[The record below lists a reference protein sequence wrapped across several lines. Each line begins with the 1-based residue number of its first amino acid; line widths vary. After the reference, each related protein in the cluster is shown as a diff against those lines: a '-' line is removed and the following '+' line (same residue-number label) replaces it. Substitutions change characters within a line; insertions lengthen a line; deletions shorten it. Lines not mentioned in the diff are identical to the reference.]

1 MKKPENDTTNEW
13 GLYQKSKNY
22 KYTIGLY
29 QNCNQN
35 ELFYAGDQWNGV
47 VSNGLP
53 TPVFNIFKRVINYF
67 ISAILSEKVKM
78 TFVPENIADDAEDA
92 KSLFIKQAGELISSY
107 SETLWEKLKMDS
119 NMRQALLDA
128 ALSGDMD
135 GYVFWDPDIDTGQ
148 KVTVNVGDILN
159 PQTVDIPI
167 MGDISFQMVDNV
179 NVHFGNPNDANVET
193 QPWIIISF
201 RELVSKLKDEAK
213 ANGVGPKE
221 LMHIVGDVDNTEQSG
236 EMSKYELETDDESA
250 KTTAL
255 VKFWK
260 VKGKDGK
267 TTVHYRKSVKSLV
280 IIPDTDMKISRYPIP
295 HGNWDKRKNCC
306 HGQAVGTGLIP
317 NQKAINKL
325 FAMAIKSAMDLAY
338 PKVVYNKNVIP
349 KWSNVVS
356 EAIAVE
362 SSDDIRNVAMY
373 MSQTNMNSQSFVMN
387 LIDAVIDYT
396 KDLIGVTDAQ
406 LGDVKPDNT
415 SAIIAVQ
422 QASFVPLENIKANLY
437 QWVEDIGY
445 IWLDFMIAKY
455 GERSLTIVENGQ
467 RKVIPFDFSQLKDV
481 KFQLKVNVG
490 ASSYWSEIASLQT
503 LDRLLMDAKIDFIQ
517 YLERIPDGVIPKK
530 EDLINE
536 LRMAMQNPPPP
547 EPPAPS
553 TSIKFEDLPIAG
565 QIQLAA
571 QHNIQ
576 LTEQDF
582 ELMQQAQMALTE
594 NEQLKL
600 DMRKMTE
607 PDIGQ
612 FVEPERELMQGGA

>member
-1 MKKPENDTTNEW
+1 MKKPDNDTTNEW

-22 KYTIGLY
+22 KYNIGLY

-78 TFVPENIADDAEDA
+78 TFVPENIADDAEDER
-92 KSLFIKQAGELISSY
+92 SMMIKAGADLLSSY
-107 SETLWEKLKMDS
+107 SETLWEKLKMDQ

-128 ALSGDMD
+128 SLSGDMD
-135 GYVFWDPDIDTGQ
+135 GYTFWNPDIDTGQ
-148 KVTVNVGDILN
+148 KITVNVGDELN
-159 PQTVDIPI
+159 PQVIEIPI
-167 MGDISFQMVDNV
+167 KGDIDFELIDNV
-179 NVHFGNPNDANVET
+179 NVHFGNPNDARVET
-193 QPWIIISF
+193 QPWIIISL
-201 RELVSKLKDEAK
+201 RELVSKLKDEAI
-213 ANGVGPKE
+213 ANGVSKKD
-221 LMHIVGDVDNTEQSG
+221 LIHITADAENNEQSG
-236 EMSKYELETDDESA
+236 EMSKFELESDDESG

-255 VKFWK
+255 IKFWK
-260 VKGKDGK
+260 VKNKETGK
-267 TTVHYRKSVKSLV
+267 TTVHYKKTVRSLV
-280 IIPDTDMKISRYPIP
+280 IIPDTDMGITRYPIA

-387 LIDAVIDYT
+387 LIDAVINYT

-437 QWVEDIGY
+437 QWVEDIAY
-445 IWLDFMIAKY
+445 IWLDFMVAKY
-455 GERSLTIVENGQ
+455 GQRSMTIVQDGKRQ
-467 RKVIPFDFSQLKDV
+467 VIPFDFSLLKDV
-481 KFQLKVNVG
+481 KFQIKVNVG

-503 LDRLLMDAKIDFIQ
+503 LDRLLMDDKIDFIQ
-517 YLERIPDGVIPKK
+517 YLERISDGVIPKK
-530 EDLINE
+530 EDLINQ
-536 LRMAMQNPPPP
+536 LREIAANPAPP
-547 EPPAPS
+547 EPPPPS
-553 TSIKFEDLPIAG
+553 TSIKYVDLPIAG

-571 QHNIQ
+571 QHGIQ

-582 ELMQQAQMALTE
+582 ELMQQAQMAMTE
-594 NEQLKL
+594 NQQLKL
-600 DMRKMTE
+600 QMRKMTE

-612 FVEPERELMQGGA
+612 FVEPEKELAQG

>member
-1 MKKPENDTTNEW
+1 MKKTDNDTTNEW

-22 KYTIGLY
+22 KYNIGLY

-78 TFVPENIADDAEDA
+78 TFVPENIADDAEDER
-92 KSLFIKQAGELISSY
+92 SMVIKAGADLLSSY
-107 SETLWEKLKMDS
+107 SETLWEKLKMDQ

-128 ALSGDMD
+128 SLSGDMC
-135 GYVFWDPDIDTGQ
+135 GYTFWNPDIDTGQ
-148 KVTVNVGDILN
+148 KITVNVGDELN
-159 PQTVDIPI
+159 PQVIEIPI
-167 MGDISFQMVDNV
+167 KGDIDFELIDNV
-179 NVHFGNPNDANVET
+179 NVHFGNPNDARVET
-193 QPWIIISF
+193 QPWIIISL
-201 RELVSKLKDEAK
+201 RELVSKLKDEAI
-213 ANGVGPKE
+213 ANGVSKKD
-221 LMHIVGDVDNTEQSG
+221 LIHITADAENNEQSG
-236 EMSKYELETDDESA
+236 EMSKFELESDDESG

-255 VKFWK
+255 IKFWK
-260 VKGKDGK
+260 VKNKETGK
-267 TTVHYRKSVKSLV
+267 TTVHYKKTVRSLV
-280 IIPDTDMKISRYPIP
+280 IIPDTDMGISRYPIA

-387 LIDAVIDYT
+387 LIDAVINYT

-437 QWVEDIGY
+437 QWVEDIAY
-445 IWLDFMIAKY
+445 IWLDFMVAKY
-455 GERSLTIVENGQ
+455 GQRSMTIVQDGKRQ
-467 RKVIPFDFSQLKDV
+467 VIPFDFSLLKDV
-481 KFQLKVNVG
+481 KFQIKVNVG

-503 LDRLLMDAKIDFIQ
+503 LDRLLMDDKIDFIQ
-517 YLERIPDGVIPKK
+517 YLERISDGVIPKK
-530 EDLINE
+530 EDLINQ
-536 LRMAMQNPPPP
+536 LREIAANPAPP
-547 EPPAPS
+547 EPPPPS
-553 TSIKFEDLPIAG
+553 TSIKYEDLPIAG

-571 QHNIQ
+571 QHGIQ

-582 ELMQQAQMALTE
+582 ALMQQAQMAIAE
-594 NEQLKL
+594 NQQLKL

-612 FVEPERELMQGGA
+612 FVEPEKELAQG

>member
-1 MKKPENDTTNEW
+1 MKKPDNDTTNEW

-22 KYTIGLY
+22 KYNIGLY
-29 QNCNQN
+29 ENCNQN

-78 TFVPENIADDAEDA
+78 TFVPENIADDAEDER
-92 KSLFIKQAGELISSY
+92 SMVIKAGADLLSSY

-128 ALSGDMD
+128 SLSGDMC
-135 GYVFWDPDIDTGQ
+135 GYTFWNPDIDTGQ
-148 KVTVNVGDILN
+148 KITVNVGDELN
-159 PQTVDIPI
+159 PQVIEIPI
-167 MGDISFQMVDNV
+167 KGDIDFELIDNV
-179 NVHFGNPNDANVET
+179 NVHFGNPNDVRVES
-193 QPWIIISF
+193 QPWIIISL
-201 RELVSKLKDEAK
+201 RELVSKLKDEAL
-213 ANGVGPKE
+213 ANGVSKKD
-221 LMHIVGDVDNTEQSG
+221 LIHITADAENNEQSG
-236 EMSKYELETDDESA
+236 EMSKFELESDDESG

-255 VKFWK
+255 IKFWK
-260 VKGKDGK
+260 VKNKETGK
-267 TTVHYRKSVKSLV
+267 TTVHYKKTVRSLV
-280 IIPDTDMKISRYPIP
+280 IIPDTDMGITRYPIA

-306 HGQAVGTGLIP
+306 HGTAVGTGLIP
-317 NQKAINKL
+317 NQKAVNKL

-387 LIDAVIDYT
+387 LIDAVINYT

-437 QWVEDIGY
+437 QWVEDIAY

-455 GERSLTIVENGQ
+455 GQRSMTIVQDGKRQ
-467 RKVIPFDFSQLKDV
+467 VIPFDFSLLKDV
-481 KFQLKVNVG
+481 KFQIKVNVG

-503 LDRLLMDAKIDFIQ
+503 LDRLLMDDRIDFIQ
-517 YLERIPDGVIPKK
+517 YLERISDGVIPKK

-536 LRMAMQNPPPP
+536 LREIAANQAPP
-547 EPPAPS
+547 EPPPPS
-553 TSIKFEDLPIAG
+553 TSIKYEDLPIAG

-571 QHNIQ
+571 QHGIQ

-582 ELMQQAQMALTE
+582 ELMQQAQMAMTE
-594 NEQLKL
+594 NQQLKL

-612 FVEPERELMQGGA
+612 FVEPEKELAQG

>member
-1 MKKPENDTTNEW
+1 MKKPDNDTTNEW

-22 KYTIGLY
+22 KYNIGLY
-29 QNCNQN
+29 ENCNQN

-78 TFVPENIADDAEDA
+78 TFVPENIADDAEDER
-92 KSLFIKQAGELISSY
+92 SMVIKAGADLLSSY

-128 ALSGDMD
+128 SLSGDMC
-135 GYVFWDPDIDTGQ
+135 GYTFWNPDIDTGQ
-148 KVTVNVGDILN
+148 KITVNVGDELN
-159 PQTVDIPI
+159 PQVIEIPI
-167 MGDISFQMVDNV
+167 KGDIDFELIDNV
-179 NVHFGNPNDANVET
+179 NVHFGNPNDVRVES
-193 QPWIIISF
+193 QPWLIISL
-201 RELVSKLKDEAK
+201 RELVSKLKDEAI
-213 ANGVGPKE
+213 ANGVSKKD
-221 LMHIVGDVDNTEQSG
+221 LIHITADAENNEQSG
-236 EMSKYELETDDESA
+236 EMSKFELESDDDSG

-255 VKFWK
+255 IKFWK
-260 VKGKDGK
+260 VKNKETGK
-267 TTVHYRKSVKSLV
+267 TTVHYKKTVRSLV
-280 IIPDTDMKISRYPIP
+280 IIPDTDMGITRYPIA

-306 HGQAVGTGLIP
+306 HGTAVGTGLIP
-317 NQKAINKL
+317 NQKAVNKL

-387 LIDAVIDYT
+387 LIDAVINYT

-437 QWVEDIGY
+437 QWVEDIAY

-455 GERSLTIVENGQ
+455 GQRSMTIVQDGKRQ
-467 RKVIPFDFSQLKDV
+467 VIPFDFSLLKDV
-481 KFQLKVNVG
+481 KFQIKVNVG

-503 LDRLLMDAKIDFIQ
+503 LDRLLMDDRIDFIQ
-517 YLERIPDGVIPKK
+517 YLERISDGVIPKK

-536 LRMAMQNPPPP
+536 LREMAANQAPP
-547 EPPAPS
+547 EPPPPS
-553 TSIKFEDLPIAG
+553 TSIKYEDLPIAG

-571 QHNIQ
+571 QHGIQ

-582 ELMQQAQMALTE
+582 ELMQQAQMAMTE
-594 NEQLKL
+594 NQRLKL

-612 FVEPERELMQGGA
+612 FVEPEKELAQV

>member
-1 MKKPENDTTNEW
+1 MLLSPFSRHRSYR
-13 GLYQKSKNY
+13 L
-22 KYTIGLY
+22 
-29 QNCNQN
+29 
-35 ELFYAGDQWNGV
+35 
-47 VSNGLP
+47 
-53 TPVFNIFKRVINYF
+53 R
-67 ISAILSEKVKM
+67 IS
-78 TFVPENIADDAEDA
+78 
-92 KSLFIKQAGELISSY
+92 
-107 SETLWEKLKMDS
+107 
-119 NMRQALLDA
+119 
-128 ALSGDMD
+128 
-135 GYVFWDPDIDTGQ
+135 
-148 KVTVNVGDILN
+148 
-159 PQTVDIPI
+159 
-167 MGDISFQMVDNV
+167 
-179 NVHFGNPNDANVET
+179 
-193 QPWIIISF
+193 
-201 RELVSKLKDEAK
+201 
-213 ANGVGPKE
+213 
-221 LMHIVGDVDNTEQSG
+221 
-236 EMSKYELETDDESA
+236 
-250 KTTAL
+250 
-255 VKFWK
+255 
-260 VKGKDGK
+260 
-267 TTVHYRKSVKSLV
+267 
-280 IIPDTDMKISRYPIP
+280 
-295 HGNWDKRKNCC
+295 
-306 HGQAVGTGLIP
+306 
-317 NQKAINKL
+317 
-325 FAMAIKSAMDLAY
+325 
-338 PKVVYNKNVIP
+338 
-349 KWSNVVS
+349 
-356 EAIAVE
+356 
-362 SSDDIRNVAMY
+362 
-373 MSQTNMNSQSFVMN
+373 
-387 LIDAVIDYT
+387 
-396 KDLIGVTDAQ
+396 
-406 LGDVKPDNT
+406 
-415 SAIIAVQ
+415 
-422 QASFVPLENIKANLY
+422 KANLY

-612 FVEPERELMQGGA
+612 FVEPERELMQGVHNYPDSQFQP

>member
-1 MKKPENDTTNEW
+1 MKKPDNDTTNEW

-22 KYTIGLY
+22 KYNIGLY

-78 TFVPENIADDAEDA
+78 TFVPENIADDAEDER
-92 KSLFIKQAGELISSY
+92 SMVIKAGADLLSSY
-107 SETLWEKLKMDS
+107 SETLWEKLKMDQ

-128 ALSGDMD
+128 SLSGDMD
-135 GYVFWDPDIDTGQ
+135 GYSFWNPDIDTGQ
-148 KVTVNVGDILN
+148 KITVNVGDELN
-159 PQTVDIPI
+159 PQVIEIPI
-167 MGDISFQMVDNV
+167 KGDIDFELIDNV
-179 NVHFGNPNDANVET
+179 NVHFGNPNDARVET
-193 QPWIIISF
+193 QPWIIISL
-201 RELVSKLKDEAK
+201 RELVSKLKDEAI
-213 ANGVGPKE
+213 ANGVSKKD
-221 LMHIVGDVDNTEQSG
+221 LIHITADAENNEQSG
-236 EMSKYELETDDESA
+236 EMSKFELESDDESG

-255 VKFWK
+255 IKFWK
-260 VKGKDGK
+260 VKNKETGK
-267 TTVHYRKSVKSLV
+267 TTVHYKKTVRSLV
-280 IIPDTDMKISRYPIP
+280 IIPDTDMGITRYPIA

-387 LIDAVIDYT
+387 LIDAVINYT

-437 QWVEDIGY
+437 QWVEDIAY
-445 IWLDFMIAKY
+445 IWLDFMVAKY
-455 GERSLTIVENGQ
+455 GQRSMTIVQDGKRQ
-467 RKVIPFDFSQLKDV
+467 VIPFDFSLLKDV
-481 KFQLKVNVG
+481 KFQIKVNVG

-503 LDRLLMDAKIDFIQ
+503 LDRLLMDDKIDFIQ
-517 YLERIPDGVIPKK
+517 YLERISDGVIPKK
-530 EDLINE
+530 EDLINQ
-536 LRMAMQNPPPP
+536 LREIAANPAPP
-547 EPPAPS
+547 EPPPPS
-553 TSIKFEDLPIAG
+553 TSIKYVDLPIAG

-571 QHNIQ
+571 QHGIQ

-612 FVEPERELMQGGA
+612 FVEPEKELAQG